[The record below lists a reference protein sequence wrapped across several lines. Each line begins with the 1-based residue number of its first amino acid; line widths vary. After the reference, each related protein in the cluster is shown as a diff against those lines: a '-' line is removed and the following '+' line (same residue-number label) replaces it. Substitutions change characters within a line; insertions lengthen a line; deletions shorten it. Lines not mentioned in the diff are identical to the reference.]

1 MNDRKIHIYASGRGF
16 VIVPVCR
23 QPDGKWIELQ
33 PLPRISLT
41 RGRSLPTQIAR
52 AFERAI
58 SEPCTPP
65 TPGTPNPPQSYLF
78 AACLSWHEDTLQL
91 HLLPDL
97 EFQAEWPADVSYEK
111 IADHLIAQLGQRL
124 G

>member
-16 VIVPVCR
+16 IIVPVCR

-58 SEPCTPP
+58 SEPFTPP
-65 TPGTPNPPQSYLF
+65 AAGTPNPQQSYLF

-97 EFQAEWPADVSYEK
+97 EFQVEWSIKVSYEE